1 MLQTKIMVVE
11 DERIVALNLKQ
22 RLARMGYEV
31 TAIATSGPKALAAIA
46 TNRPDIVLM
55 DIHIDG
61 DMDGIDTAAAIPPE
75 LHLPVVYLTAYSEEA
90 TLERARETQPYGY
103 LLKPF
108 SERELHA
115 TLKMVMERRRA
126 DGLLRDSEAQLEALV
141 AARTAELAAAN
152 AQLQEQIGL
161 QRKTEAALHQAQKM
175 EAIGQLTGGVAHHF
189 NNLLTVVLG
198 NLQLAKRRA
207 ANGEDVERFLVSA
220 IAGAQRGADVVK
232 QLLTFSRQQVLESR
246 VIDLAQWMPAA
257 STLLANA
264 FRSDIAVEVE
274 VASPTWPIHVDP
286 AQLELA
292 LLNLAVNARDAMPGG
307 GVLHISAANR
317 SVDDEQM
324 ALHGDY
330 VVIEVADT
338 GEGVDPEIV
347 QRVFEPFFTTKE
359 LGPGAGLGLS
369 QVQGFI
375 HQSGGAVDL
384 TSVVGQGT
392 TVRLYLPAA
401 KEAVTELSGEPLAHQ
416 PVKASGRVLVV
427 DDDVEVASLTGQL
440 LEGCG
445 YTVKLVPGAKVALDL
460 LEAGEPVDLLF
471 SDIIMPGGMNGVEL
485 AEAVRR
491 RFPGLPILLA
501 TGYSDAG
508 PLATAKGLQIIAKPY
523 DADALCLRVREIM
536 LSAAQGSRAD
546 PARRPVSCH

>member
-1 MLQTKIMVVE
+1 VIAMLQTKIMVVE

-31 TAIATSGPKALAAIA
+31 TAIATSGAKALAAIA
-46 TNRPDIVLM
+46 SNRPDIVLM

-61 DMDGIDTAAAIPPE
+61 DMDGIATAAAIPPE

-90 TLERARETQPYGY
+90 TLERARQTQPYGY

-126 DGLLRDSEAQLEALV
+126 DGLLRDSEAELEALV
-141 AARTAELAAAN
+141 AARTAELAIAN
-152 AQLQEQIGL
+152 AQLQEQIEI
-161 QRKTEAALHQAQKM
+161 QRKTEAALHHAQKM

-198 NLQLAKRRA
+198 NLQLARRRA
-207 ANGEDVERFLVSA
+207 AGGEDVERFLASA
-220 IAGAQRGADVVK
+220 ITGAQRGADLVK
-232 QLLTFSRQQVLESR
+232 QLLTFSRQQVLETRVVDVADWMGASSR
-246 VIDLAQWMPAA
+246 
-257 STLLANA
+257 LLASA
-264 FRSDIAVEVE
+264 LRGDIAVEVE
-274 VASPTWPIHVDP
+274 VASPAWPIRVDP
-286 AQLELA
+286 AQLDLA

-317 SVDDEQM
+317 RVDDER
-324 ALHGDY
+324 LGLRGDY

-347 QRVFEPFFTTKE
+347 PRLFEPFFTTKA

-384 TSVVGQGT
+384 ASVVGQGT
-392 TVRLYLPAA
+392 TVCLYLPAA
-401 KEAVTELSGEPLAHQ
+401 MEAVTEPSGEPMARQ
-416 PVKASGRVLVV
+416 PLKASGRVLVV
-427 DDDVEVASLTGQL
+427 DDDLEVADLTGQL

-445 YTVKLVPGAKVALDL
+445 YTVKLVHRAKVALDL
-460 LEAGEPVDLLF
+460 LDTGEPVDLLF

-501 TGYSDAG
+501 TGYSEAG
-508 PLATAKGLQIIAKPY
+508 PLATAQGLPIIAKPY
-523 DADALCLRVREIM
+523 DADSLCARVSEVM
-536 LSAAQGSRAD
+536 LSGAG
-546 PARRPVSCH
+546 